1 MDLSTKFMYGHY
13 TEECN
18 DGVKYN
24 ARVEIEPEWLLLVL
38 GNVWRPTTYLH
49 HAAEILIVLDSRP
62 PPCHQS
68 RSSSTTSL
76 ESQMLRHGPRRLGK
90 LGE

>member
-24 ARVEIEPEWLLLVL
+24 ARVGIEPEWLLLVL
-38 GNVWRPTTYLH
+38 GNVWRPTTLPRFLSCLTAAHH
-49 HAAEILIVLDSRP
+49 HATRADHLLRP
-62 PPCHQS
+62 PWS
-68 RSSSTTSL
+68 R
-76 ESQMLRHGPRRLGK
+76 K
-90 LGE
+90 C